1 LLGYPTGLKFRPVL
15 ASADGW
21 KSYSRTDDPPPMVG
35 WLDAHGARLSPE
47 AASSSRVHI
56 YLKISAAQ
64 VPCPHRLGRVRPRL
78 HGACLFVCF
87 VCFVCLFCLLVL
99 FVCLFVCFV
108 CLFLLAGRALRRA
121 ATRA

>member
-1 LLGYPTGLKFRPVL
+1 MGLKFRPGL
-15 ASADGW
+15 ACADGW

-64 VPCPHRLGRVRPRL
+64 VWSAVRIASAVSAHACAVCL
-78 HGACLFVCF
+78 FVCLFACLFVCF
-87 VCFVCLFCLLVL
+87 C
-99 FVCLFVCFV
+99 
-108 CLFLLAGRALRRA
+108 APGRALRHAAARA
-121 ATRA
+121 SRR